1 MSSLAAI
8 LAFGVETVRAFRSA
22 GAKVVVPARDMAKA
36 KENLADMPDV
46 RLEIMDLLDPS
57 SIDVFA
63 EV

>member
-1 MSSLAAI
+1 
-8 LAFGVETVRAFRSA
+8 
-22 GAKVVVPARDMAKA
+22 MAKA